1 MNKII
6 SIIALLLI
14 LPIFKVEAYDF
25 VIDEITYNFTKEHG
39 TVEVSGLREFLN
51 LEPGDRNSSLPLV
64 VNIPPVV
71 TYKDNKYDVVSIGY
85 AAFQGCRKVTEIKI
99 PSTVREIGEFAF
111 ENCSKLEIINIPDS
125 VKMIG
130 RCTFS
135 GCYALKSILLPL
147 MLKSIGVEA
156 FKGCDFKEITIPEG
170 VTVIGD
176 EAFATCESLEYVS
189 LPDSMETL
197 HNGLFSGCGKL
208 KSIKLPRNLKIIRD
222 YCFAE
227 CILLENMEF
236 PNSLY
241 YLGDFALSKTG
252 VKNIIIPD
260 SFTELG
266 KSVFYGCTDLES
278 ISIQNNKLRIGGS
291 LFAFCI

>member
-130 RCTFS
+130 RCTFKDCS
-135 GCYALKSILLPL
+135 GLKKVIYGSVI
-147 MLKSIGVEA
+147 V
-156 FKGCDFKEITIPEG
+156 PE
-170 VTVIGD
+170 
-176 EAFATCESLEYVS
+176 
-189 LPDSMETL
+189 
-197 HNGLFSGCGKL
+197 
-208 KSIKLPRNLKIIRD
+208 
-222 YCFAE
+222 
-227 CILLENMEF
+227 
-236 PNSLY
+236 
-241 YLGDFALSKTG
+241 KT
-252 VKNIIIPD
+252 
-260 SFTELG
+260 
-266 KSVFYGCTDLES
+266 FYGCSSLTEVKLLDSVKFIGEEAFESCTSLVSIDLPYLVEEIGKRS
-278 ISIQNNKLRIGGS
+278 FRGCTSLSNINFPLSLRKIGAN
-291 LFAFCI
+291 AFQGCINLKKVELPKRLEQYRYDFEDTTKFKWIK

>member
-130 RCTFS
+130 RCTFENCIYNHRTTKTNQKYPS
-135 GCYALKSILLPL
+135 
-147 MLKSIGVEA
+147 V
-156 FKGCDFKEITIPEG
+156 
-170 VTVIGD
+170 
-176 EAFATCESLEYVS
+176 
-189 LPDSMETL
+189 
-197 HNGLFSGCGKL
+197 
-208 KSIKLPRNLKIIRD
+208 NL
-222 YCFAE
+222 
-227 CILLENMEF
+227 
-236 PNSLY
+236 
-241 YLGDFALSKTG
+241 
-252 VKNIIIPD
+252 
-260 SFTELG
+260 
-266 KSVFYGCTDLES
+266 
-278 ISIQNNKLRIGGS
+278 
-291 LFAFCI
+291 

>member
-130 RCTFS
+130 RCTFWHCS
-135 GCYALKSILLPL
+135 GLKKVIYGSVI
-147 MLKSIGVEA
+147 V
-156 FKGCDFKEITIPEG
+156 PE
-170 VTVIGD
+170 
-176 EAFATCESLEYVS
+176 
-189 LPDSMETL
+189 
-197 HNGLFSGCGKL
+197 
-208 KSIKLPRNLKIIRD
+208 
-222 YCFAE
+222 
-227 CILLENMEF
+227 
-236 PNSLY
+236 
-241 YLGDFALSKTG
+241 KT
-252 VKNIIIPD
+252 
-260 SFTELG
+260 
-266 KSVFYGCTDLES
+266 FYGCSSLTEVKLLDSVKFIGEEAFESCTSLVSIDLPYLVEEIGKRS
-278 ISIQNNKLRIGGS
+278 FRGCTSLSNINFPLSLRKIGAN
-291 LFAFCI
+291 AFQGCINLKKVELPKRLEQYRYDFEDTTKFKWIK

>member
-125 VKMIG
+125 VRMIG

-135 GCYALKSILLPL
+135 GCSGLKKVIYGSVI
-147 MLKSIGVEA
+147 V
-156 FKGCDFKEITIPEG
+156 PE
-170 VTVIGD
+170 
-176 EAFATCESLEYVS
+176 
-189 LPDSMETL
+189 
-197 HNGLFSGCGKL
+197 
-208 KSIKLPRNLKIIRD
+208 
-222 YCFAE
+222 
-227 CILLENMEF
+227 
-236 PNSLY
+236 
-241 YLGDFALSKTG
+241 KT
-252 VKNIIIPD
+252 
-260 SFTELG
+260 
-266 KSVFYGCTDLES
+266 FYGCSSLTEVKLLDSVKFIGEEAFESCTSLVSIDLPYLVEEIGKRS
-278 ISIQNNKLRIGGS
+278 FRGCTSLSNINFPLSLRKIGAN
-291 LFAFCI
+291 AF

>member
-130 RCTFS
+130 RCTFNFCS
-135 GCYALKSILLPL
+135 GLKKVIYGSVI
-147 MLKSIGVEA
+147 V
-156 FKGCDFKEITIPEG
+156 PE
-170 VTVIGD
+170 
-176 EAFATCESLEYVS
+176 
-189 LPDSMETL
+189 
-197 HNGLFSGCGKL
+197 
-208 KSIKLPRNLKIIRD
+208 
-222 YCFAE
+222 
-227 CILLENMEF
+227 
-236 PNSLY
+236 
-241 YLGDFALSKTG
+241 KT
-252 VKNIIIPD
+252 
-260 SFTELG
+260 
-266 KSVFYGCTDLES
+266 FYGCSSLTEVKLLDSVKFIGEEAFESCTSLVSIDLPYLVEEIGKRS
-278 ISIQNNKLRIGGS
+278 FRGCTSLSNINFPLSLRKIGAN
-291 LFAFCI
+291 AFQGCINLKKVELPKRLEQYRYDFEDTTKFKWIK

>member
-135 GCYALKSILLPL
+135 FSSGLKKVIYGSVI
-147 MLKSIGVEA
+147 V
-156 FKGCDFKEITIPEG
+156 PE
-170 VTVIGD
+170 
-176 EAFATCESLEYVS
+176 
-189 LPDSMETL
+189 
-197 HNGLFSGCGKL
+197 
-208 KSIKLPRNLKIIRD
+208 
-222 YCFAE
+222 
-227 CILLENMEF
+227 
-236 PNSLY
+236 
-241 YLGDFALSKTG
+241 KT
-252 VKNIIIPD
+252 
-260 SFTELG
+260 
-266 KSVFYGCTDLES
+266 FYGCSSLTEVKLLDSVKFIGEEAFESCTSLVSIDLPYLVEEIGKRS
-278 ISIQNNKLRIGGS
+278 FRGCTSLSNINFPLSLRKIGAN
-291 LFAFCI
+291 AFQGCINLKKVELPKRLEQYRYDFEDTTKFKWIK

>member
-130 RCTFS
+130 RCTFYKCS
-135 GCYALKSILLPL
+135 GLKKVIYGSVI
-147 MLKSIGVEA
+147 V
-156 FKGCDFKEITIPEG
+156 PE
-170 VTVIGD
+170 
-176 EAFATCESLEYVS
+176 
-189 LPDSMETL
+189 
-197 HNGLFSGCGKL
+197 
-208 KSIKLPRNLKIIRD
+208 
-222 YCFAE
+222 
-227 CILLENMEF
+227 
-236 PNSLY
+236 
-241 YLGDFALSKTG
+241 KT
-252 VKNIIIPD
+252 
-260 SFTELG
+260 
-266 KSVFYGCTDLES
+266 FYGCSSLTEVKLLDSVKFIGEEAFESCTSLVSIDLPYLVEEIGKRS
-278 ISIQNNKLRIGGS
+278 FRGCTSLSNINFPLSLRKIGAN
-291 LFAFCI
+291 AFQGCINLKKVELPKRLEQYRYDFEDTTKFKWIK

>member
-130 RCTFS
+130 RCTFWYCS
-135 GCYALKSILLPL
+135 GLKKVIYGSVI
-147 MLKSIGVEA
+147 V
-156 FKGCDFKEITIPEG
+156 PE
-170 VTVIGD
+170 
-176 EAFATCESLEYVS
+176 
-189 LPDSMETL
+189 
-197 HNGLFSGCGKL
+197 
-208 KSIKLPRNLKIIRD
+208 
-222 YCFAE
+222 
-227 CILLENMEF
+227 
-236 PNSLY
+236 
-241 YLGDFALSKTG
+241 KT
-252 VKNIIIPD
+252 
-260 SFTELG
+260 
-266 KSVFYGCTDLES
+266 FYGCSSLTEVKLLDSVKFIGEEAFESCTSLVSIDLPYLVEEIGKRS
-278 ISIQNNKLRIGGS
+278 FRGCTSLSNINFPLSLRKIGAN
-291 LFAFCI
+291 AFQGCINLKKVELPKRLEQYRYDFEDTTKFKWIK

>member
-135 GCYALKSILLPL
+135 GCLLL
-147 MLKSIGVEA
+147 LRS
-156 FKGCDFKEITIPEG
+156 EI
-170 VTVIGD
+170 
-176 EAFATCESLEYVS
+176 
-189 LPDSMETL
+189 
-197 HNGLFSGCGKL
+197 
-208 KSIKLPRNLKIIRD
+208 
-222 YCFAE
+222 
-227 CILLENMEF
+227 
-236 PNSLY
+236 
-241 YLGDFALSKTG
+241 
-252 VKNIIIPD
+252 NIITSD
-260 SFTELG
+260 
-266 KSVFYGCTDLES
+266 
-278 ISIQNNKLRIGGS
+278 
-291 LFAFCI
+291 A

>member
-130 RCTFS
+130 RCTFYS
-135 GCYALKSILLPL
+135 
-147 MLKSIGVEA
+147 
-156 FKGCDFKEITIPEG
+156 
-170 VTVIGD
+170 
-176 EAFATCESLEYVS
+176 
-189 LPDSMETL
+189 
-197 HNGLFSGCGKL
+197 
-208 KSIKLPRNLKIIRD
+208 
-222 YCFAE
+222 
-227 CILLENMEF
+227 
-236 PNSLY
+236 
-241 YLGDFALSKTG
+241 
-252 VKNIIIPD
+252 
-260 SFTELG
+260 
-266 KSVFYGCTDLES
+266 CTDLES

-291 LFAFCI
+291 LF

>member
-135 GCYALKSILLPL
+135 GCSGLKKVIYGSVI
-147 MLKSIGVEA
+147 V
-156 FKGCDFKEITIPEG
+156 PE
-170 VTVIGD
+170 
-176 EAFATCESLEYVS
+176 
-189 LPDSMETL
+189 
-197 HNGLFSGCGKL
+197 
-208 KSIKLPRNLKIIRD
+208 
-222 YCFAE
+222 
-227 CILLENMEF
+227 
-236 PNSLY
+236 
-241 YLGDFALSKTG
+241 KT
-252 VKNIIIPD
+252 
-260 SFTELG
+260 
-266 KSVFYGCTDLES
+266 FYGCSSLTEVKLLDSVKFIGEEAFESCTSLVSIDLPYLVEEIGKRS
-278 ISIQNNKLRIGGS
+278 FRGCTSLSNINFPLSLRKIGAN
-291 LFAFCI
+291 AFQGCINLKKVELPKRLEQYRYDFEDTTKFKWIK

>member
-130 RCTFS
+130 RCTF
-135 GCYALKSILLPL
+135 
-147 MLKSIGVEA
+147 
-156 FKGCDFKEITIPEG
+156 
-170 VTVIGD
+170 
-176 EAFATCESLEYVS
+176 
-189 LPDSMETL
+189 
-197 HNGLFSGCGKL
+197 
-208 KSIKLPRNLKIIRD
+208 
-222 YCFAE
+222 AE
-227 CILLENMEF
+227 CSGLKKVIYGSVIVPE
-236 PNSLY
+236 
-241 YLGDFALSKTG
+241 KT
-252 VKNIIIPD
+252 
-260 SFTELG
+260 
-266 KSVFYGCTDLES
+266 FYGCSSLTEVKLLDSVKFIGEEAFESCTSLVSIDLPYLVEEIGKRS
-278 ISIQNNKLRIGGS
+278 FRGCTSLSNINFPLSLRKIGAN
-291 LFAFCI
+291 AFQGCINLKKVELPKRLEQYRYDFEDTTKFKWIK

>member
-130 RCTFS
+130 RCTFNACS
-135 GCYALKSILLPL
+135 GLKKVIYGSVI
-147 MLKSIGVEA
+147 V
-156 FKGCDFKEITIPEG
+156 PE
-170 VTVIGD
+170 
-176 EAFATCESLEYVS
+176 
-189 LPDSMETL
+189 
-197 HNGLFSGCGKL
+197 
-208 KSIKLPRNLKIIRD
+208 
-222 YCFAE
+222 
-227 CILLENMEF
+227 
-236 PNSLY
+236 
-241 YLGDFALSKTG
+241 KT
-252 VKNIIIPD
+252 
-260 SFTELG
+260 
-266 KSVFYGCTDLES
+266 FYGCSSLTEVKLLDSVKFIGEEAFESCTSLVSIDLPYLVEEIGKRS
-278 ISIQNNKLRIGGS
+278 FRGCTSLSNINFPLSLRKIGAN
-291 LFAFCI
+291 AFQGCINLKKVELPKRLEQYRYDFEDTTKFKWIK

>member
-135 GCYALKSILLPL
+135 CCSGLKKVIYGSVI
-147 MLKSIGVEA
+147 V
-156 FKGCDFKEITIPEG
+156 PE
-170 VTVIGD
+170 
-176 EAFATCESLEYVS
+176 
-189 LPDSMETL
+189 
-197 HNGLFSGCGKL
+197 
-208 KSIKLPRNLKIIRD
+208 
-222 YCFAE
+222 
-227 CILLENMEF
+227 
-236 PNSLY
+236 
-241 YLGDFALSKTG
+241 KT
-252 VKNIIIPD
+252 
-260 SFTELG
+260 
-266 KSVFYGCTDLES
+266 FYGCSSLTEVKLLDSVKFIGEEAFESCTSLVSIDLPYLVEEIGKRS
-278 ISIQNNKLRIGGS
+278 FRGCTSLSNINFPLSLRKIGAN
-291 LFAFCI
+291 AFQGCINLKKVELPKRLEQYRYDFEDTTKFKWIK

>member
-111 ENCSKLEIINIPDS
+111 AYCSGLKKVIYGSVIVPEKTFYGCSSLTEVKLLDS
-125 VKMIG
+125 VKFIG
-130 RCTFS
+130 E
-135 GCYALKSILLPL
+135 
-147 MLKSIGVEA
+147 EA
-156 FKGCDFKEITIPEG
+156 FESCTSLVSIDLPYLVEEIG
-170 VTVIGD
+170 KRS
-176 EAFATCESLEYVS
+176 FCTC
-189 LPDSMETL
+189 
-197 HNGLFSGCGKL
+197 
-208 KSIKLPRNLKIIRD
+208 I
-222 YCFAE
+222 
-227 CILLENMEF
+227 
-236 PNSLY
+236 
-241 YLGDFALSKTG
+241 
-252 VKNIIIPD
+252 
-260 SFTELG
+260 
-266 KSVFYGCTDLES
+266 
-278 ISIQNNKLRIGGS
+278 
-291 LFAFCI
+291 

>member
-1 MNKII
+1 
-6 SIIALLLI
+6 
-14 LPIFKVEAYDF
+14 
-25 VIDEITYNFTKEHG
+25 
-39 TVEVSGLREFLN
+39 
-51 LEPGDRNSSLPLV
+51 
-64 VNIPPVV
+64 
-71 TYKDNKYDVVSIGY
+71 
-85 AAFQGCRKVTEIKI
+85 
-99 PSTVREIGEFAF
+99 
-111 ENCSKLEIINIPDS
+111 
-125 VKMIG
+125 
-130 RCTFS
+130 
-135 GCYALKSILLPL
+135 

-291 LFAFCI
+291 LFYNCSGLKKVIYGSVIVPEKTTRKSTSPNHLYGIRYVDNFKFGTIFKSKFSNLSNCRWYFYFSNFSTPLKCSISNANNVIFIILISNDRRNIHHKRQT

>member
-125 VKMIG
+125 VRMIG

-135 GCYALKSILLPL
+135 GCSGLKKVIYGSVI
-147 MLKSIGVEA
+147 V
-156 FKGCDFKEITIPEG
+156 PE
-170 VTVIGD
+170 
-176 EAFATCESLEYVS
+176 
-189 LPDSMETL
+189 
-197 HNGLFSGCGKL
+197 
-208 KSIKLPRNLKIIRD
+208 
-222 YCFAE
+222 
-227 CILLENMEF
+227 
-236 PNSLY
+236 
-241 YLGDFALSKTG
+241 KT
-252 VKNIIIPD
+252 
-260 SFTELG
+260 
-266 KSVFYGCTDLES
+266 FYGCSSLTEVKLLDSVKFIGEEAFESCTSLVSIDLPYLVEEIGKRS
-278 ISIQNNKLRIGGS
+278 FRGCTSLSNINFPLSLRKIGAN
-291 LFAFCI
+291 AFQGCINLKR

>member
-125 VKMIG
+125 VRMIG
-130 RCTFS
+130 RCTFFYCS
-135 GCYALKSILLPL
+135 GLKKVIYGSVI
-147 MLKSIGVEA
+147 V
-156 FKGCDFKEITIPEG
+156 PE
-170 VTVIGD
+170 
-176 EAFATCESLEYVS
+176 
-189 LPDSMETL
+189 
-197 HNGLFSGCGKL
+197 
-208 KSIKLPRNLKIIRD
+208 
-222 YCFAE
+222 
-227 CILLENMEF
+227 
-236 PNSLY
+236 
-241 YLGDFALSKTG
+241 KT
-252 VKNIIIPD
+252 
-260 SFTELG
+260 
-266 KSVFYGCTDLES
+266 FYGCSSLTEVKLLDSVKFIGEEAFESCTSLVSIDLPYLVEEIGKRS
-278 ISIQNNKLRIGGS
+278 FRGCTSLSNINFPLSLRKIGAN
-291 LFAFCI
+291 AFQGCINLKKVELPKRLEQYRYDFEDTTKFKWIK

>member
-64 VNIPPVV
+64 VNIPPVF

-125 VKMIG
+125 VRMIG

-135 GCYALKSILLPL
+135 GCSGLKKVIYGSVI
-147 MLKSIGVEA
+147 V
-156 FKGCDFKEITIPEG
+156 PE
-170 VTVIGD
+170 
-176 EAFATCESLEYVS
+176 
-189 LPDSMETL
+189 
-197 HNGLFSGCGKL
+197 
-208 KSIKLPRNLKIIRD
+208 
-222 YCFAE
+222 
-227 CILLENMEF
+227 
-236 PNSLY
+236 
-241 YLGDFALSKTG
+241 KT
-252 VKNIIIPD
+252 
-260 SFTELG
+260 
-266 KSVFYGCTDLES
+266 FYGCSSLTEVKLLDSVKFIGEEAFESCTSLVSIDLPYLVEEIGKRS
-278 ISIQNNKLRIGGS
+278 FRGCTSLSNINFPLSLRKIGAN
-291 LFAFCI
+291 AFQGCINLKKVELPKRLEQYRYDFEDTTKFKWIK

>member
-130 RCTFS
+130 RCTFADCS
-135 GCYALKSILLPL
+135 GLKKVIYGSVI
-147 MLKSIGVEA
+147 V
-156 FKGCDFKEITIPEG
+156 PE
-170 VTVIGD
+170 
-176 EAFATCESLEYVS
+176 
-189 LPDSMETL
+189 
-197 HNGLFSGCGKL
+197 
-208 KSIKLPRNLKIIRD
+208 
-222 YCFAE
+222 
-227 CILLENMEF
+227 
-236 PNSLY
+236 
-241 YLGDFALSKTG
+241 KT
-252 VKNIIIPD
+252 
-260 SFTELG
+260 
-266 KSVFYGCTDLES
+266 FYGCSSLTEVKLLDSVKFIGEEAFESCTSLVSIDLPYLVEEIGKRS
-278 ISIQNNKLRIGGS
+278 FRGCTSLSNINFPLSLRKIGAN
-291 LFAFCI
+291 AFQGCINLKKVELPKRLEQYRYDFEDTTKFKWIK

>member
-130 RCTFS
+130 RCTFYYSS
-135 GCYALKSILLPL
+135 GLKKVIYGSVI
-147 MLKSIGVEA
+147 V
-156 FKGCDFKEITIPEG
+156 PE
-170 VTVIGD
+170 
-176 EAFATCESLEYVS
+176 
-189 LPDSMETL
+189 
-197 HNGLFSGCGKL
+197 
-208 KSIKLPRNLKIIRD
+208 
-222 YCFAE
+222 
-227 CILLENMEF
+227 
-236 PNSLY
+236 
-241 YLGDFALSKTG
+241 KT
-252 VKNIIIPD
+252 
-260 SFTELG
+260 
-266 KSVFYGCTDLES
+266 FYGCSSLTEVKLLDSVKFIGEEAFESCTSLVSIDLPYLVEEIGKRS
-278 ISIQNNKLRIGGS
+278 FRGCTSLSNINFPLSLRKIGAN
-291 LFAFCI
+291 AFQGCINLKKVELPKRLEQYRYDFEDTTKFKWIK

>member
-135 GCYALKSILLPL
+135 LCSGLKKVIYGSVI
-147 MLKSIGVEA
+147 V
-156 FKGCDFKEITIPEG
+156 PE
-170 VTVIGD
+170 
-176 EAFATCESLEYVS
+176 
-189 LPDSMETL
+189 
-197 HNGLFSGCGKL
+197 
-208 KSIKLPRNLKIIRD
+208 
-222 YCFAE
+222 
-227 CILLENMEF
+227 
-236 PNSLY
+236 
-241 YLGDFALSKTG
+241 KT
-252 VKNIIIPD
+252 
-260 SFTELG
+260 
-266 KSVFYGCTDLES
+266 FYGCSSLTEVKLLDSVKFIGEEAFESCTSLVSIDLPYLVEEIGKRS
-278 ISIQNNKLRIGGS
+278 FRGCTSLSNINFPLSLRKIGAN
-291 LFAFCI
+291 AFQGCINLKKVELPKRLEQYRYDFEDTTKFKWIK

>member
-111 ENCSKLEIINIPDS
+111 
-125 VKMIG
+125 
-130 RCTFS
+130 
-135 GCYALKSILLPL
+135 
-147 MLKSIGVEA
+147 
-156 FKGCDFKEITIPEG
+156 
-170 VTVIGD
+170 
-176 EAFATCESLEYVS
+176 
-189 LPDSMETL
+189 
-197 HNGLFSGCGKL
+197 
-208 KSIKLPRNLKIIRD
+208 
-222 YCFAE
+222 
-227 CILLENMEF
+227 
-236 PNSLY
+236 
-241 YLGDFALSKTG
+241 
-252 VKNIIIPD
+252 
-260 SFTELG
+260 
-266 KSVFYGCTDLES
+266 YGCTDLES

-291 LFAFCI
+291 LFYNCSGLKKVIYGSVIVPEKTFYGCSSLTEVKLLDSVKFIGEEAFESCTSLVSIDLPYLVEEIGKRSFRGCTSLSNINFPLSLRKIGANAFQGCINLKKVELPKRLEQYRYDFEDTTKFKWIK

>member
-125 VKMIG
+125 VRMIG
-130 RCTFS
+130 RCTFLYCS
-135 GCYALKSILLPL
+135 GLKKVIYGSVI
-147 MLKSIGVEA
+147 V
-156 FKGCDFKEITIPEG
+156 PE
-170 VTVIGD
+170 
-176 EAFATCESLEYVS
+176 
-189 LPDSMETL
+189 
-197 HNGLFSGCGKL
+197 
-208 KSIKLPRNLKIIRD
+208 
-222 YCFAE
+222 
-227 CILLENMEF
+227 
-236 PNSLY
+236 
-241 YLGDFALSKTG
+241 KT
-252 VKNIIIPD
+252 
-260 SFTELG
+260 
-266 KSVFYGCTDLES
+266 FYGCSSLTEVKLLDSVKFIGEEAFESCTSLVSIDLPYLVEEIGKRS
-278 ISIQNNKLRIGGS
+278 FRGCTSLSNINFPLSLRKIGAN
-291 LFAFCI
+291 AFQGCINLKKVELPKRLEQYRYDFEDTTKFKWIK

>member
-1 MNKII
+1 
-6 SIIALLLI
+6 L
-14 LPIFKVEAYDF
+14 
-25 VIDEITYNFTKEHG
+25 
-39 TVEVSGLREFLN
+39 
-51 LEPGDRNSSLPLV
+51 GDVLFLV
-64 VNIPPVV
+64 VS
-71 TYKDNKYDVVSIGY
+71 Y
-85 AAFQGCRKVTEIKI
+85 
-99 PSTVREIGEFAF
+99 
-111 ENCSKLEIINIPDS
+111 
-125 VKMIG
+125 
-130 RCTFS
+130 
-135 GCYALKSILLPL
+135 
-147 MLKSIGVEA
+147 
-156 FKGCDFKEITIPEG
+156 
-170 VTVIGD
+170 
-176 EAFATCESLEYVS
+176 
-189 LPDSMETL
+189 
-197 HNGLFSGCGKL
+197 CGKL

-291 LFAFCI
+291 LFYNCSGLKKVIYGSVIVPEKTFYGCSSLTEVKLLDSVKFIGEEAFESCTSLVSIDLPYLVEEIGKRSFRGCTSLSNINFPLSLRKIGANAFQGCINLKKVELPKRLEQYRYDFEDTTKFKWIK

>member
-111 ENCSKLEIINIPDS
+111 ENCSYNEIINIPDS
-125 VKMIG
+125 VRMIG

-135 GCYALKSILLPL
+135 GCSGLKKVIYGSVI
-147 MLKSIGVEA
+147 V
-156 FKGCDFKEITIPEG
+156 PE
-170 VTVIGD
+170 
-176 EAFATCESLEYVS
+176 
-189 LPDSMETL
+189 
-197 HNGLFSGCGKL
+197 
-208 KSIKLPRNLKIIRD
+208 
-222 YCFAE
+222 
-227 CILLENMEF
+227 
-236 PNSLY
+236 
-241 YLGDFALSKTG
+241 KT
-252 VKNIIIPD
+252 
-260 SFTELG
+260 
-266 KSVFYGCTDLES
+266 FYGCSSLTEVKLLDSVKFIGEEAFESCTSLVSIDLPYLVEEIGKRS
-278 ISIQNNKLRIGGS
+278 FRGCTSLSNINFPLSLRKIGAN
-291 LFAFCI
+291 AFQGCINLKKVELPKRLEQYRYDFEDTTKFKWIK

>member
-111 ENCSKLEIINIPDS
+111 MDCSGLKKVIYGSVIVPEKTFYGCSSLTEVKLLDS
-125 VKMIG
+125 VKFIG
-130 RCTFS
+130 E
-135 GCYALKSILLPL
+135 
-147 MLKSIGVEA
+147 EA
-156 FKGCDFKEITIPEG
+156 FESCTSLVSIDLPYLVEEIGKRSFRGCTSLSNINFPLSLRK
-170 VTVIGD
+170 IGAN
-176 EAFATCESLEYVS
+176 AFQ
-189 LPDSMETL
+189 
-197 HNGLFSGCGKL
+197 GC
-208 KSIKLPRNLKIIRD
+208 INLKKVELPKR
-222 YCFAE
+222 
-227 CILLENMEF
+227 LEQ
-236 PNSLY
+236 Y
-241 YLGDFALSKTG
+241 RYDFEDTTKF
-252 VKNIIIPD
+252 KWI
-260 SFTELG
+260 
-266 KSVFYGCTDLES
+266 K
-278 ISIQNNKLRIGGS
+278 
-291 LFAFCI
+291 

>member
-130 RCTFS
+130 RCTFRS
-135 GCYALKSILLPL
+135 VDSPSSSWTGALTCVYMTALNMILQWLL
-147 MLKSIGVEA
+147 LI
-156 FKGCDFKEITIPEG
+156 
-170 VTVIGD
+170 VTG
-176 EAFATCESLEYVS
+176 
-189 LPDSMETL
+189 TL
-197 HNGLFSGCGKL
+197 FINWAYRK
-208 KSIKLPRNLKIIRD
+208 
-222 YCFAE
+222 
-227 CILLENMEF
+227 
-236 PNSLY
+236 
-241 YLGDFALSKTG
+241 
-252 VKNIIIPD
+252 
-260 SFTELG
+260 
-266 KSVFYGCTDLES
+266 
-278 ISIQNNKLRIGGS
+278 
-291 LFAFCI
+291 

>member
-1 MNKII
+1 
-6 SIIALLLI
+6 
-14 LPIFKVEAYDF
+14 
-25 VIDEITYNFTKEHG
+25 
-39 TVEVSGLREFLN
+39 
-51 LEPGDRNSSLPLV
+51 
-64 VNIPPVV
+64 
-71 TYKDNKYDVVSIGY
+71 
-85 AAFQGCRKVTEIKI
+85 
-99 PSTVREIGEFAF
+99 
-111 ENCSKLEIINIPDS
+111 
-125 VKMIG
+125 
-130 RCTFS
+130 
-135 GCYALKSILLPL
+135 

-291 LFAFCI
+291 LFYNCSGLKKVIYGSVIVPEKTNNWMFVLDRGEVIRFSKVYWRRSV

>member
-111 ENCSKLEIINIPDS
+111 
-125 VKMIG
+125 
-130 RCTFS
+130 
-135 GCYALKSILLPL
+135 
-147 MLKSIGVEA
+147 
-156 FKGCDFKEITIPEG
+156 
-170 VTVIGD
+170 
-176 EAFATCESLEYVS
+176 
-189 LPDSMETL
+189 
-197 HNGLFSGCGKL
+197 
-208 KSIKLPRNLKIIRD
+208 
-222 YCFAE
+222 
-227 CILLENMEF
+227 
-236 PNSLY
+236 
-241 YLGDFALSKTG
+241 
-252 VKNIIIPD
+252 
-260 SFTELG
+260 
-266 KSVFYGCTDLES
+266 YGCTSLSNINFPLSLRKIGANAFQGCINLKKVELPKRLEQYRYDFEDTTKFKW
-278 ISIQNNKLRIGGS
+278 IK
-291 LFAFCI
+291 